1 FGSMSLV
8 GPRPFML
15 DQEASYKGAMGLAYY
30 KMRPGITGLWQVAGR
45 STTAFVD
52 RVRFD
57 ERYYARLSLL
67 NDLWLCVMTVAVVL
81 RQTGK

>member
-1 FGSMSLV
+1 MPRYHHEELV
-8 GPRPFML
+8 PRVRQL
-15 DQEASYKGAMGLAYY
+15 RERV
-30 KMRPGITGLWQVAGR
+30 RPGITGLWQVAGR

-67 NDLWLCVMTVAVVL
+67 NDLWLCVMTVA
-81 RQTGK
+81 R